1 MKPQESRKHQNHY
14 RFDCG
19 LVGGGNK
26 VYVNMEQASAL
37 TKLFNR
43 KPALVAA
50 KMVLHAQLLSG
61 GLTLRRAGEVVEL
74 TPQFRRHVER
84 HWLPF
89 AKSVISSSHVLTV
102 QYSSL
107 SAAVFVDV
115 RVA

>member
-1 MKPQESRKHQNHY
+1 
-14 RFDCG
+14 
-19 LVGGGNK
+19 
-26 VYVNMEQASAL
+26 MEQASAL